1 MDTDATLPNVTHA
14 QRAGQS
20 IAFFSG
26 AALGGVYWGLAAVYI
41 LAIPRRWYPGSGGD
55 APAPLLQSAA
65 FAIAATT
72 VGAVV
77 WRRVHDRRIRNAAIM
92 VTVAAG
98 SGL

>member
-1 MDTDATLPNVTHA
+1 MDTDATLPNMTYA
-14 QRAGQS
+14 QRAGKS

-26 AALGGVYWGLAAVYI
+26 ATLGGVYWGLAAVYI
-41 LAIPRRWYPGSGGD
+41 LAIPRRWYPGSGVD
-55 APAPLLQSAA
+55 VTAHLLQSVA

-77 WRRVHDRRIRNAAIM
+77 WRRVHDRRIRNAAIV
-92 VTVAAG
+92 VTIAAG